1 MIVNNGILYLSN
13 AQGGR
18 KMRKIFCV
26 FITVFAIT
34 YGSAVTSFAGQ
45 WIQETSGWWYQN
57 DDGSFPSNGWQW
69 IDGNGDGVSESYY
82 FDERGYLCTDTITPD
97 GYTVNQDGAWVIDGN
112 VQTQGNKRNESI
124 KTDENTYIGRWN
136 REYYGNSAGG
146 VWSSPERE
154 VVISKKGNGNL
165 KIEWWM
171 IEKNQ
176 RFLQYEFDL
185 YPAEDGT
192 YYIKP
197 ISGKDLQI
205 AYDGNILEAT
215 YYYAAGDEMISYT
228 EGGIV
233 SGFMY
238 EYYTR
243 IQ

>member
-1 MIVNNGILYLSN
+1 M
-13 AQGGR
+13 
-18 KMRKIFCV
+18 
-26 FITVFAIT
+26 
-34 YGSAVTSFAGQ
+34 
-45 WIQETSGWWYQN
+45 
-57 DDGSFPSNGWQW
+57 
-69 IDGNGDGVSESYY
+69 
-82 FDERGYLCTDTITPD
+82 
-97 GYTVNQDGAWVIDGN
+97 
-112 VQTQGNKRNESI
+112 
-124 KTDENTYIGRWN
+124 
-136 REYYGNSAGG
+136 
-146 VWSSPERE
+146 
-154 VVISKKGNGNL
+154 
-165 KIEWWM
+165 
-171 IEKNQ
+171 
-176 RFLQYEFDL
+176 QYEFDL